1 MDVMQIVDA
10 GLSSAAA
17 LLKIDKLQLL
27 LPQGEVRSLESATDI
42 DVTAPALHSV
52 GWISFGQKRVPVYS
66 LSEDLNLMSGVTSE
80 RRACAMLTLGSG
92 YIGILCNDM
101 IILSNFSGA
110 RHLLP
115 AAMRLA
121 DTPILQLAEYEQGIV
136 CVTSAHKLTT
146 YIEQMV
152 VQDD

>member
-1 MDVMQIVDA
+1 MQIVNA
-10 GLSSAAA
+10 GISTAAE
-17 LLKIDKLQLL
+17 LLRIDKLNLL
-27 LPQGEVRSLESATDI
+27 FPQGEVRALESATDI
-42 DVTAPALHSV
+42 DVRAPALHSV
-52 GWISFGQKRVPVYS
+52 GWIPFAHKRAPVYS
-66 LSEDLNLMSGVTSE
+66 LSENLSLMSDVAPE

-101 IILSNFSGA
+101 IILKNFTGS
-110 RHLLP
+110 RHALP
-115 AAMRLA
+115 ISMRLD

-136 CVTSAHKLTT
+136 CITSAHKLTK